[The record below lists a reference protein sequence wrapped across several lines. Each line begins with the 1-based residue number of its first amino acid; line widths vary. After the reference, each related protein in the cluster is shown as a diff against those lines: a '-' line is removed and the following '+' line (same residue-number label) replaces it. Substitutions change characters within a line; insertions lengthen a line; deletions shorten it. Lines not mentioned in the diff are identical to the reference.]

1 MAMRIL
7 VAALNWGLGHTTRCI
22 PLIEALKQKS
32 IDVVIASDGEAL
44 AFLSQRFPEL
54 PAAVLPSYNIRYH
67 SKSMVWNM
75 VRSLPRILKAIE
87 EENKATEKLI
97 EQYDIDA
104 IISDNR
110 YGCHREH
117 FFSALIIHQINI
129 QCPKHLKFAEP
140 LLFRIHQRFIE
151 PFTTCLIPD
160 FAGPQN
166 LSGDLSHKRKLK
178 RMEFIGPLSH
188 LQNKKSFETVKK
200 YKLMAICSGPEP
212 ARTNFEKLMLHEL
225 SHVELKSVL
234 VRGTNKKFN
243 GKAPG
248 HVSVID
254 FCSSDEISALMNES
268 EIIISR
274 SGYSTIM
281 DLASTGKNAILIPT
295 PGQTEQE
302 YLAEYHHQAKRFFT
316 MKEKDFSLKEALHQ
330 SHSFRNN
337 FRANEKESL
346 NSKLDTMINL
356 IREEYMF

>member
-7 VAALNWGLGHTTRCI
+7 VAVLNWGLGHATRCI
-22 PLIEALKQKS
+22 PLIEDLKQKG
-32 IDVVIASDGEAL
+32 IEVVIASDGEAL
-44 AFLSQRFPEL
+44 AFLSQRFHEL

-104 IISDNR
+104 IISDHR
-110 YGCHREH
+110 YGCYREH

-129 QCPKHLKFAEP
+129 QCPKHLKFIEP
-140 LLFRIHQRFIE
+140 LLFRIHQHFIE

-160 FAGPQN
+160 FAGAQN

-178 RMEFIGPLSH
+178 KMEFIGPLSH
-188 LQNKKSFETVKK
+188 LQHKKSLDSVKK

-212 ARTNFEKLMLHEL
+212 ARTNFEELMIREL
-225 SHVELKSVL
+225 SKAELKSVL
-234 VRGTNKKFN
+234 VRGTRKKFT

-248 HVSVID
+248 HISVLD
-254 FCSSDEISALMNES
+254 MCSSDEISALMNDS

-281 DLASTGKNAILIPT
+281 DLAKTGKNAILIPT

-302 YLAEYHHQAKRFFT
+302 YLAQYHHQAKRFFS
-316 MKEKDFSLKEALHQ
+316 MSEKNFSLKEALHQ
-330 SHSFRNN
+330 SQSFRNN
-337 FRANEKESL
+337 FKAYDKESL
-346 NSKLDTMINL
+346 NNRLDKLVNL